1 MASSPPTAATE
12 PEAARAML
20 EMDVTVPDDAESEE
34 EKASDALDRCD
45 EDVRKPDRMSDVISE
60 EENLSREIL

>member
-1 MASSPPTAATE
+1 
-12 PEAARAML
+12 ML